1 MIHSVEKFLLI
12 CSGAT
17 VDILEHPDC
26 KTELTRYRMIGAF
39 VLLTASFA
47 ALSGGFAL
55 YTGFKS
61 VLLAIP
67 TGLLWGAFIFTLDR
81 FIVSSIRKKAADTG
95 GSFKATLVNKGGE
108 ILSALPRLI
117 MAIFIAVTVAV
128 PLELK
133 YFEPEITAQIA
144 KNSIEDAKKSPA
156 NILAGMPEITKLEA
170 ELAKMDAD
178 EKTLRDRR
186 DQLRDEL
193 MKETN
198 GDAGVGFTGKAGYG
212 PIARLR
218 QEEYDQVE
226 SELAQTTRTNQA
238 RRDTILPE
246 LDDLRK
252 KLAGKTDDYNTTYK
266 ARNGF
271 LEQIKALDQLAQ
283 EDDTVKNASLFLVI
297 LLSLIETAPVLIKL
311 LARRGPYDD
320 LLEAIEHK
328 THIRKKKE
336 ISDFNSEINK
346 ELERYDSVIEARWLL
361 EEQLRR
367 SALNLD
373 QIEDLA
379 SADLRT
385 AQSEIAQAA
394 VAAWRR
400 KELRDIKG
408 VINENGLHRASGI
421 SM

>member
-1 MIHSVEKFLLI
+1 MINSVEKFLLI

-17 VDILEHPDC
+17 VEILEHPDC

-67 TGLLWGAFIFTLDR
+67 IGLLWGAFIFTLDR
-81 FIVSSIRKKAADTG
+81 FIVSSIRKKTVDG
-95 GSFKATLVNKGGE
+95 GESFKEKLASKSGE

-133 YFEPEITAQIA
+133 YFQPEITAQIA
-144 KNSIEDAKKSPA
+144 ENNIEAAKNGPDP
-156 NILAGMPEITKLEA
+156 ILKGMPEIAERKE

-178 EKTLRDRR
+178 EKTRRAGVDQMRDKLFKEAAGEAGEGLTGVRGIGKFTR
-186 DQLRDEL
+186 EREDEL
-193 MKETN
+193 KKLESKLDQVTADN
-198 GDAGVGFTGKAGYG
+198 KARREKVT
-212 PIARLR
+212 ARLDELQIEFDQKIKAYNAT
-218 QEEYDQVE
+218 QE
-226 SELAQTTRTNQA
+226 
-238 RRDTILPE
+238 
-246 LDDLRK
+246 
-252 KLAGKTDDYNTTYK
+252 

-271 LEQIKALDQLAQ
+271 LEQLKALHQLA
-283 EDDTVKNASLFLVI
+283 DKNEPIRNATRFLII

-328 THIRKKKE
+328 TRIRKKKE

-373 QIEDLA
+373 QIQDLA

-385 AQSEIAQAA
+385 AQSDIAQAA

-408 VINENGLHRASGI
+408 VMNENGLHRASGI
-421 SM
+421 SL

>member
-1 MIHSVEKFLLI
+1 MIHTVEKFLLI

-17 VDILEHPDC
+17 IEILEQPEC

-39 VLLTASFA
+39 VLMTASFA

-67 TGLLWGAFIFTLDR
+67 IGLLWGVFIFTLDR
-81 FIVSSIRKKAADTG
+81 FIVSSIRKKAVTTAA
-95 GSFKATLVNKGGE
+95 SLKETLVNKASE

-117 MAIFIAVTVAV
+117 MAIFIAMTVAV

-133 YFEPEITAQIA
+133 YFQPEITAQIA
-144 KNSIEDAKKSPA
+144 KNSRNEATKIPEEIRAS
-156 NILAGMPEITKLEA
+156 MPDIKRLEGEIAT
-170 ELAKMDAD
+170 MDAD
-178 EKTLRDRR
+178 EKVLRDKR
-186 DQLRDEL
+186 DSLREQRYDEENGKVGPGFSGIAGDGPLTRQREADYNQVVSDLEQLTQANKVKRDKAIPEL
-193 MKETN
+193 E
-198 GDAGVGFTGKAGYG
+198 
-212 PIARLR
+212 RLR
-218 QEEYDQVE
+218 TNLEGKIGENNKIQE
-226 SELAQTTRTNQA
+226 A
-238 RRDTILPE
+238 RV
-246 LDDLRK
+246 
-252 KLAGKTDDYNTTYK
+252 
-266 ARNGF
+266 GF
-271 LEQIKALDQLAQ
+271 LEQLKALHQLAD
-283 EDDTVKNASLFLVI
+283 ENGPIKNASRFLVI

-328 THIRKKKE
+328 TAVLKKKE

-346 ELERYDSVIEARWLL
+346 ELERYDSVSEARWLL

-373 QIEDLA
+373 QIQDLA
-379 SADLRT
+379 PTDLRD
-385 AQSEIAQAA
+385 AQSEIAQET
-394 VAAWRR
+394 VATWRQ

-408 VINENGLHRASGI
+408 VMNENGLRHASGI
-421 SM
+421 NL

>member
-1 MIHSVEKFLLI
+1 MINSVEKFLLI

-17 VDILEHPDC
+17 VEILEHPDC

-67 TGLLWGAFIFTLDR
+67 IGLLWGAFIFTLDR
-81 FIVSSIRKKAADTG
+81 FIVSSIRKKMVEPG
-95 GSFKATLVNKGGE
+95 ESFKEKLASKSGE
-108 ILSALPRLI
+108 IMSALPRLI

-133 YFEPEITAQIA
+133 YFQPEITAQIA
-144 KNSIEDAKKSPA
+144 KNSRDDAI
-156 NILAGMPEITKLEA
+156 NINSRLRESMPEIKRLED
-170 ELAKMDAD
+170 EVAKMDAD
-178 EKTLRDRR
+178 EQALRDRR
-186 DQLRDEL
+186 DQLHEQRYAEELGRSGPGLSGRAGEGPLTRQRKEDYARVVSDLEALTQKNKLERD
-193 MKETN
+193 
-198 GDAGVGFTGKAGYG
+198 KA
-212 PIARLR
+212 I
-218 QEEYDQVE
+218 
-226 SELAQTTRTNQA
+226 
-238 RRDTILPE
+238 PE
-246 LDDLRK
+246 LDRLRK
-252 KLAGKTDDYNTTYK
+252 ELEEQSKKNNQIHE
-266 ARNGF
+266 ARTGF
-271 LEQIKALDQLAQ
+271 LEQLKALHQLAD
-283 EDDTVKNASLFLVI
+283 ENEPIRNATRFLVI

-328 THIRKKKE
+328 TRIRKKKE

-346 ELERYDSVIEARWLL
+346 ELERYDSVIESRWLL

-373 QIEDLA
+373 QIQDLA

-385 AQSEIAQAA
+385 AQSDIAQAA

-408 VINENGLHRASGI
+408 VMNENGLHRASGI
-421 SM
+421 SL

>member
-1 MIHSVEKFLLI
+1 MINSVEKFLLI

-81 FIVSSIRKKAADTG
+81 FIVSSIRKKATDTG
-95 GSFKATLVNKGGE
+95 GSFKETLVNKGGE

-133 YFEPEITAQIA
+133 YFQPEITAQMAENNIEAA
-144 KNSIEDAKKSPA
+144 KNGPDQ
-156 NILAGMPEITKLEA
+156 ILLGMPEIAQRRE

-178 EKTLRDRR
+178 EKELRAGT
-186 DQLRDEL
+186 DQMREKLFKEAAGEQGEGLTGVRGIGQFTREREAEL
-193 MKETN
+193 K
-198 GDAGVGFTGKAGYG
+198 KAESK
-212 PIARLR
+212 L
-218 QEEYDQVE
+218 DQV
-226 SELAQTTRTNQA
+226 AADNKA
-238 RRDTILPE
+238 RREKVTAR
-246 LDDLRK
+246 LDDLQIEFDQK
-252 KLAGKTDDYNTTYK
+252 IKAYNATQA

-271 LEQIKALDQLAQ
+271 LEQLKALHQLA
-283 EDDTVKNASLFLVI
+283 DKNEPIRNATRFLII

-408 VINENGLHRASGI
+408 VINENGLHRAAGI